1 MAECWLLIQGT
12 WKGWVKLDASEGKK
26 EDTDDSG
33 VEPSL
38 YEDQHPERLVDM
50 EKTDANKSRDLN
62 TLNAAPSMCG
72 TLTVQPKYGQRIG
85 VNIVTLGK
93 F

>member
-1 MAECWLLIQGT
+1 MLAINPRNV
-12 WKGWVKLDASEGKK
+12 KGWVKLDASEGKK
-26 EDTDDSG
+26 GDTDDSG

-38 YEDQHPERLVDM
+38 YEDQQPERLVDM
-50 EKTDANKSRDLN
+50 EKTDAIKSRDLN

-72 TLTVQPKYGQRIG
+72 TLTVQSKYGQRIG

>member
-1 MAECWLLIQGT
+1 M
-12 WKGWVKLDASEGKK
+12 
-26 EDTDDSG
+26 
-33 VEPSL
+33 

-50 EKTDANKSRDLN
+50 EKMDAIKSRDLS

-72 TLTVQPKYGQRIG
+72 TLTVQSKYRQRIG